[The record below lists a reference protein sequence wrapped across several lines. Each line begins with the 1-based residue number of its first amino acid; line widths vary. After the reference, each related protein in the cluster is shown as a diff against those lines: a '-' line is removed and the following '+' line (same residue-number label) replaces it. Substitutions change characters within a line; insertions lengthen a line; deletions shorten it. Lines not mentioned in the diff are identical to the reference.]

1 MVNETFDSKRFGR
14 YFRYDISQFWHNNG
28 KAALL
33 LGFLSVITYLLW
45 VGGSLVFTGTWS
57 APSVAFRLLFFSL
70 GFFALVLYQTRT
82 YGYLTEKRA
91 GQSWLMLPASTL
103 EKFISMMIIT
113 ILVIPC
119 AYVVSYLA
127 LDSLIGLLDPTA
139 GGLILTSANEVMDGI
154 GKGLSAASEEGF
166 QINLM
171 VFILPLVLQFIL
183 NLLYFLLC
191 GITFKKWKILGGIG
205 VILGFQM
212 VFTPIMSTFVFKY
225 WTPILESQSFGEDP
239 IQTVAFVNNMV
250 NYATI
255 TNAVVL
261 VALAVA
267 IYYRLK
273 TLKH

>member
-14 YFRYDISQFWHNNG
+14 YFRYDLSQFWHNNG

-45 VGGSLVFTGTWS
+45 VGGCLVFTGTWQ
-57 APSVAFRLLFFSL
+57 APSVGMRLLFFSL
-70 GFFALVLYQTRT
+70 GFIVLVFYQTRT

-113 ILVIPC
+113 ILVIPF
-119 AYVVSYLA
+119 AYILSYLA
-127 LDSLIGLLDPTA
+127 LDSIIGLVDPTA
-139 GGLILTSANEVMDGI
+139 GGLIVSSASGVLDGL
-154 GKGLSAASEEGF
+154 GKALSAASEEGL
-166 QINLM
+166 QINVM
-171 VFILPLVLQFIL
+171 AFALPLLLQFVL
-183 NLLYFLLC
+183 NMLYFLLC
-191 GITFKKWKILGGIG
+191 GICFKKWKILGGIG
-205 VILGFQM
+205 VVMGLQM
-212 VFTPIMSTFVFKY
+212 VFTPIVSSLVYKY
-225 WTPILESQSFGEDP
+225 WTPILTEQSFNEDP
-239 IQTVAFVNNMV
+239 IQSLSIVNGMI

-255 TNAVVL
+255 TNAVV
-261 VALAVA
+261 VIALAVA

>member
-33 LGFLSVITYLLW
+33 LGFLSVISYLVW
-45 VGGSLVFTGTWS
+45 ITGSLVFTGTWS
-57 APSVAFRLLFFSL
+57 APGVAARIVFFFL
-70 GFFALVLYQTRT
+70 GFMALVLYQSRT

-119 AYVVSYLA
+119 AYILSYLA
-127 LDSLIGLLDPTA
+127 LDSLIGLVDKTS
-139 GGLILTSANEVMDGI
+139 GGPLVTGFSNVADGFS
-154 GKGLSAASEEGF
+154 KALSAASEEGVHIHVGAF
-166 QINLM
+166 A
-171 VFILPLVLQFIL
+171 LPLVLQFIL

-191 GITFKKWKILGGIG
+191 GICFKKWKIMGAIG
-205 VILGFQM
+205 VLLGLQM
-212 VFTPIMSTFVFKY
+212 VSTPLISSAVFKY
-225 WTPILESQSFGEDP
+225 WTPALADYNYSEDP
-239 IQTVAFVNNMV
+239 VQVLEIVNNMI
-250 NYATI
+250 NFSTI
-255 TNAVVL
+255 LNAVVL
-261 VALAVA
+261 VGLAA
-267 IYYRLK
+267 GIYYRLK

>member
-14 YFRYDISQFWHNNG
+14 YFRYDLSQFWHNNG

-45 VGGSLVFTGTWS
+45 VGGCLVFTGTWQ
-57 APSVAFRLLFFSL
+57 APSVGMRLLFFSL
-70 GFFALVLYQTRT
+70 GFIVLVFYQTRT

-113 ILVIPC
+113 ILVIPF
-119 AYVVSYLA
+119 AYILSYLA

-139 GGLILTSANEVMDGI
+139 GGLIVSSASGVLDGL
-154 GKGLSAASEEGF
+154 GKALSAASEEGL
-166 QINLM
+166 QINVM
-171 VFILPLVLQFIL
+171 AFALPLLLQFVL
-183 NLLYFLLC
+183 NMLYFLLC
-191 GITFKKWKILGGIG
+191 GICFKKWKILGGIG
-205 VILGFQM
+205 VVMGLQM
-212 VFTPIMSTFVFKY
+212 VFTPIVSSLVYKY
-225 WTPILESQSFGEDP
+225 WTPILTEQSFNEDP
-239 IQTVAFVNNMV
+239 IQSLSIVNGII

-255 TNAVVL
+255 TNAVV
-261 VALAVA
+261 VIGLAVA